1 MRGTNNMKA
10 QAYMQLV
17 RLRKELNGYK
27 VELVGGSFA
36 IGISILLTIASC
48 FTGEWEATVAAL
60 LMVVL
65 CLGDKSLIQGQ
76 VDRAEEAIF
85 QFRLKHSTFNL

>member
-1 MRGTNNMKA
+1 MKA
-10 QAYMQLV
+10 TRYIQMN
-17 RLRKELNGYK
+17 RLRKKLNSYK
-27 VELVGGSFA
+27 VELIGASFA

-65 CLGDKSLIQGQ
+65 CLGAKSLIQGQ
-76 VDRAEEAIF
+76 VDRAEERIF
-85 QFRLKHSTFNL
+85 QFRLKHGFKTIS

>member
-1 MRGTNNMKA
+1 MKA
-10 QAYMQLV
+10 TRYIQLV

-27 VELVGGSFA
+27 AELVGGSFA

-48 FTGEWEATVAAL
+48 FTGEWEATAAAL

-65 CLGDKSLIQGQ
+65 CLGTKSLIQGQ

-85 QFRLKHSTFNL
+85 QFRLKHSTYNL